1 MKILSVVGARPNFM
15 KIAPFNNAIIKWNRK
30 TNSENIEHIILH
42 TGQHYDQNMSSSFF
56 DELKIPKPHI
66 NLGIGSGTHA
76 EQIGKTMIA
85 FEKIISKEKPDW
97 IVVVGDVNAT
107 LSCSIVAKKEQL
119 KVCHIEAG
127 LRSEDMSMPEEINR
141 IVTDRLSD
149 LLLVPDKYSYKNLC
163 DEGESSN
170 SIVFV
175 GNIMMDALEANYKK
189 AKKLDPFSILQE
201 NIINGK
207 LPIDFPKEYV
217 IMTMHR
223 PSNVDEKKILTDII
237 NFIIKKASD
246 ELPFLWPVHPRT
258 KIQLKEY
265 GCWDLLLRNDNIY
278 LLNPISYLQ
287 MIKLNMGAKLMLTD
301 SGGLQEECCL
311 LGTPCLTLRWNT
323 ERPIT
328 LIENGGVSILVG
340 NNISNIALEFEKI
353 INNISDFVV
362 NKPELW
368 DGKTAERCLKAI
380 INYTKQ

>member
-1 MKILSVVGARPNFM
+1 M

-30 TNSENIEHIILH
+30 TDVENIEHIILH

-107 LSCSIVAKKEQL
+107 LSCSIVAKKEQIKL
-119 KVCHIEAG
+119 CHIEAG
-127 LRSEDMSMPEEINR
+127 LRSADMSMPEEINR

-149 LLLVPDKYSYKNLC
+149 LLLTPDKYSYQNLC
-163 DEGESSN
+163 DEGESSSN
-170 SIVFV
+170 IVFV
-175 GNIMMDALEANYKK
+175 GNIMMDALEANYRK
-189 AKKLDPFSILQE
+189 AKVLDPFSILEE

-207 LPIDFPKEYV
+207 LPGTFPKEYI

-237 NFIIKKASD
+237 NFIIKKASY

-265 GCWDLLLRNDNIY
+265 DCWDLLLRNDSIH

-287 MIKLNMGAKLMLTD
+287 MLKLNMGAKLMLTD

-328 LIENGGVSILVG
+328 LTKNGGVSILVG
-340 NNISNIALEFEKI
+340 NDISNLTVEFEKV
-353 INNISDFVV
+353 INNNSEFAV

-380 INYTKQ
+380 INYTKK